1 MNINISQEQ
10 RFLTSRK
17 IYKVERAIVFI
28 EKCLSH
34 SVQPKFAQLP
44 IGLKLKLNKDEIF
57 KVQQRNLQD
66 ELKYKKNLLPVL
78 KNTYNNLLLKFKKTT
93 RSIYEYESFISKT
106 KNEINFSEAKN
117 NEARDRKLRLLISEK
132 FKNFSKAEVFNLSSK
147 KIPDEIINFLSLGK
161 NYNIGGFS
169 QGSNN
174 FCEIDKLSNYF
185 EYFARKNN
193 IDEESIIKI
202 NSHATFTAF
211 DLEKTQTYDA
221 RSGILKKFLR
231 DNPDLCLIEV
241 DKNISVCFI
250 DRKDYHKKLSDLFDK
265 DQNFEAVKKYDHKKE
280 FENYNQLLTETFGQ
294 NCN

>member
-1 MNINISQEQ
+1 M
-10 RFLTSRK
+10 
-17 IYKVERAIVFI
+17 
-28 EKCLSH
+28 
-34 SVQPKFAQLP
+34 
-44 IGLKLKLNKDEIF
+44 KLKLNKDEIF

-161 NYNIGGFS
+161 NFNIGGFS

-185 EYFARKNN
+185 EYFARK
-193 IDEESIIKI
+193 II
-202 NSHATFTAF
+202 
-211 DLEKTQTYDA
+211 LM
-221 RSGILKKFLR
+221 KK
-231 DNPDLCLIEV
+231 V
-241 DKNISVCFI
+241 
-250 DRKDYHKKLSDLFDK
+250 
-265 DQNFEAVKKYDHKKE
+265 
-280 FENYNQLLTETFGQ
+280 
-294 NCN
+294 